1 MIKTLTV
8 DGVRAAMLRQADAGG
23 TPAADT
29 EAVTR
34 KLAEHILLDQ
44 SGAACDD
51 EESAWGI
58 SYRIIRDKA
67 TDSPVDLP
75 AFTYTYG
82 QNADMDRMLA
92 CFGAKTLA
100 TNESSAARQGKDAV
114 DAAGQMEAVAERFA
128 GLAATPP
135 QWVDRTREG
144 GGGAKLD
151 IPALAAAYVAVAAA
165 AGQTKEYDTVFQK
178 LTEDAKLRKTVNGIP
193 EVRAEYLKRAG
204 RPGKTLDEAL
214 SVL

>member
-8 DGVRAAMLRQADAGG
+8 EGVRAAMLRQADAGG
-23 TPAADT
+23 SPAADT

-34 KLAEHILLDQ
+34 KLAEHGLLAQD
-44 SGAACDD
+44 GTVTED
-51 EESAWGI
+51 EESAWGMTYKI
-58 SYRIIRDKA
+58 VRDKA
-67 TDSPVDLP
+67 TDTQVDLP
-75 AFTYTYG
+75 PFTYTYG
-82 QNADMDRMLA
+82 QNADADRMLA
-92 CFGAKTLA
+92 IFGAKTLA

-128 GLAATPP
+128 LIQSG